1 MFGEL
6 QQYSNKNNITM
17 SIYVDDI
24 TFSSNNNISYENK
37 RNIYKIISNQN
48 DIDNLDAVSGS
59 TKTSNGLKN
68 IVKKVNEEIKNEK

>member
-1 MFGEL
+1 MFKKIIDRSGET
-6 QQYSNKNNITM
+6 QWSEI
-17 SIYVDDI
+17 
-24 TFSSNNNISYENK
+24 ENA
-37 RNIYKIISNQN
+37 NYIYKIISNQN